1 MVLSAMTGDEDRRP
15 PPDPVLIRPYVDESS
30 GVDDFPEG
38 FPPGS
43 DAAPPVREASGVR
56 PYLLTG
62 GRVRPVDASL
72 EIEAQV
78 KTTAAGRCDAERLTF
93 EHRDIVVLCAQPIAI
108 AEVAARLGLHLGVAR
123 VLTSDLIEAGY
134 LAVRRPD
141 AGLHQDKKIIE
152 RVIRGLQAIR

>member
-1 MVLSAMTGDEDRRP
+1 MTLSSTPGDDDRRP
-15 PPDPVLIRPYVDESS
+15 LPDPGLLRPYVDGPGDRPAERPAGS
-30 GVDDFPEG
+30 GGAPQPPE
-38 FPPGS
+38 P
-43 DAAPPVREASGVR
+43 SGVR

-78 KTTAAGRCDAERLTF
+78 RTTPAGRADAARLAF
-93 EHRDIVVLCAQPIAI
+93 EYRDIVLLCAQPIAI

-123 VLTSDLIEAGY
+123 VLASDLIEAGY

-141 AGLHQDKKIIE
+141 AGLHQNKKIIE
-152 RVIRGLQAIR
+152 RVIRGLQAIP